1 MLAYYIMESDVPA
14 AMAGEI
20 PSLERTFI
28 LKVNKQLRNMTVGKN
43 DFSQLKSM
51 TKSQN
56 QQMFE
61 DVKAQIPE
69 HIKNMSKGVSQEFNV
84 DFAMDISQMVPL
96 EPHYEAENAL
106 AFSMYINYG
115 ISAGEENIEE
125 IVSATSTFLN
135 ASGSVLFLYGY
146 GPRDELEWT
155 RSASMRWAESV
166 MASNSQPPEDSPR
179 RRGFNWVKIFEKGFV
194 GAIVGGLFA
203 LIAGVVAILKRKD

>member
-1 MLAYYIMESDVPA
+1 
-14 AMAGEI
+14 
-20 PSLERTFI
+20 
-28 LKVNKQLRNMTVGKN
+28 
-43 DFSQLKSM
+43 
-51 TKSQN
+51 
-56 QQMFE
+56 MFE

-69 HIKNMSKGVSQEFNV
+69 HMENMSQGVSQEFNV
-84 DFAMDISQMVPL
+84 DFAMNISQMVPL

-115 ISAGEENIEE
+115 ITAGNDNLEE

-146 GPRDELEWT
+146 APKDELEWT

-166 MASNSQPPEDSPR
+166 MASNTQPPQESPR
-179 RRGFNWVKIFEKGFV
+179 SRGFNWGKIFEKGLI

-203 LIAGVVAILKRKD
+203 LIAGAVAIFKRKD